1 MLLGLQQLFTSPKA
15 LELGNKADQGLDLAL
30 LGDSE
35 NLEGFGEELLAVLEK
50 MNPEEAKAQLEL
62 VKSQVQQANNFE
74 LVSPEKGEIISQ
86 ELAQK
91 STQSKDSPI
100 LEQVLENDGIKK
112 TESSLKQLF
121 SQFVSKTTNTP
132 AATKNVDRSP
142 AIDFAPENID
152 KQLLN
157 FEDFN
162 QQKNAV
168 KRTSPQV
175 TYQGMETKKELD
187 LKPTEIV
194 NALPTE
200 SSGGNLQNSA
210 HFILNTMV
218 DSQPSSNELN
228 LNTVKAPAPIF
239 DAAQIKTADANV
251 IIGQITDYIIQA
263 KAAQE
268 PTVNFKMNHQ
278 GLGQLDITVAKAAN
292 TADAVAINIG
302 ASAVEGKQFFT
313 HNLKELSTHLASV
326 GIQVSDIK
334 IESPAQTKS
343 DFDFNQQQ
351 KHADF
356 GQKQFG
362 SEQNERR
369 QEQERRQ
376 SLWDLLSNKEAA

>member
-1 MLLGLQQLFTSPKA
+1 
-15 LELGNKADQGLDLAL
+15 
-30 LGDSE
+30 
-35 NLEGFGEELLAVLEK
+35 
-50 MNPEEAKAQLEL
+50 
-62 VKSQVQQANNFE
+62 
-74 LVSPEKGEIISQ
+74 
-86 ELAQK
+86 
-91 STQSKDSPI
+91 
-100 LEQVLENDGIKK
+100 
-112 TESSLKQLF
+112 
-121 SQFVSKTTNTP
+121 
-132 AATKNVDRSP
+132 
-142 AIDFAPENID
+142 
-152 KQLLN
+152 
-157 FEDFN
+157 
-162 QQKNAV
+162 KNAV

-292 TADAVAINIG
+292 
-302 ASAVEGKQFFT
+302 
-313 HNLKELSTHLASV
+313 
-326 GIQVSDIK
+326 
-334 IESPAQTKS
+334 
-343 DFDFNQQQ
+343 
-351 KHADF
+351 
-356 GQKQFG
+356 
-362 SEQNERR
+362 
-369 QEQERRQ
+369 
-376 SLWDLLSNKEAA
+376 

>member
-15 LELGNKADQGLDLAL
+15 LELRNKADQGLDLAL
-30 LGDSE
+30 LGDVE
-35 NLEGFGEELLAVLEK
+35 NMEGFGEELLAVLQE

-100 LEQVLENDGIKK
+100 LEQVLENDGNKK

-121 SQFVSKTTNTP
+121 SQFTSKQAP
-132 AATKNVDRSP
+132 VAPKNVERSP
-142 AIDFAPENID
+142 AIDFSPENID

-168 KRTSPQV
+168 KKTAPQV
-175 TYQGMETKKELD
+175 SYPGLESKKELD
-187 LKPTEIV
+187 LKSTEV
-194 NALPTE
+194 VKALPTE
-200 SSGGNLQNSA
+200 SSVGNGNLQNSA
-210 HFILNTMV
+210 HFILNTLV

-228 LNTVKAPAPIF
+228 LNSVKAPVATAPVF

-278 GLGQLDITVAKAAN
+278 DLGQLDITVAKAVN
-292 TADAVAINIG
+292 SADAVAINIG
-302 ASAVEGKQFFT
+302 ASAAEGKQFFT
-313 HNLKELSTHLASV
+313 QNLKELSTHLASV

-334 IESPAQTKS
+334 IESSAQT
-343 DFDFNQQQ
+343 
-351 KHADF
+351 
-356 GQKQFG
+356 
-362 SEQNERR
+362 
-369 QEQERRQ
+369 
-376 SLWDLLSNKEAA
+376 